1 MAIATNMATHMKTT
15 VEIADPILEE
25 AKAIA
30 AREGTTMRALV
41 ETGLRYVVAE
51 RQARYSVFKLRDAA
65 FDGEGIQPDLRDASW
80 DQIRDLAYGHD
91 A

>member
-1 MAIATNMATHMKTT
+1 MAAHMKTT
-15 VEIADPILEE
+15 IEIADPILEA
-25 AKAIA
+25 AKTIA

-80 DQIRDLAYGHD
+80 EQIRDLAYGHD

>member
-1 MAIATNMATHMKTT
+1 MATHMKTT
-15 VEIADPILEE
+15 IEIADPILEA
-25 AKAIA
+25 AKTIA

-80 DQIRDLAYGHD
+80 EQIRDLAYGHD

>member
-1 MAIATNMATHMKTT
+1 MATHMKTT
-15 VEIADPILEE
+15 IDIADPILEE

-30 AREGTTMRALV
+30 AREGTTMRTLV

-51 RQARYSVFKLRDAA
+51 RQARYSVFKLRDAS

-80 DQIRDLAYGHD
+80 ERIRDLAYGHD

>member
-1 MAIATNMATHMKTT
+1 MASHMKTT
-15 VEIADPILEE
+15 IEIADSILEQ
-25 AKAIA
+25 AKTIA
-30 AREGTTMRALV
+30 AREGTTMRTLV

-51 RQARYSVFKLRDAA
+51 RQARYSVFELRDAS

-80 DQIRDLAYGHD
+80 ERIRDLAYGHD

>member
-1 MAIATNMATHMKTT
+1 MKTT
-15 VEIADPILEE
+15 IEISDPILED

-65 FDGEGIQPDLRDASW
+65 FDGDGIQPDLRDASW
-80 DQIRDLAYGHD
+80 EQIRDLAYGHD

>member
-1 MAIATNMATHMKTT
+1 MKTT

-80 DQIRDLAYGHD
+80 EQIRDLAYGHD